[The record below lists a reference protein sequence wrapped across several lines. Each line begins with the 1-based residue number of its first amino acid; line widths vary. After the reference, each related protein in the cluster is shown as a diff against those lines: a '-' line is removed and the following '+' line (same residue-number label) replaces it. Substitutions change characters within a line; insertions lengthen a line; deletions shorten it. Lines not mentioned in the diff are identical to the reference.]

1 MIRFSIR
8 HRLRVAPICVVA
20 AGLVSSCMGYGPRTI
35 ERDQMDYGLSISS
48 AIQQQLLGNI
58 VRLRYM
64 EAPVFVNVSS
74 IINQYSLSGQVDAG
88 VGFNTSISGANTGRF
103 GGGGR
108 WEDRPTITYTPIS
121 GRKFAESLLTPI
133 KPEALFALV
142 QSGWPAELLFRM
154 TVSSINGV
162 EDAIESPLYRRQA
175 DPRFRELLAVWTR
188 LRQAGAIGLRRSEGE
203 PQKTTIILYLRDDR
217 IDERTQQDIEF
228 FVETLGLDPD
238 AHEYKLKYGLIPD
251 EPDEI
256 FVLTGSIFDLML
268 DLAWQV
274 DVPQQHVDEGRTAS
288 TFVDTGLGGRLF
300 NVRHSEEEPE
310 NAFVKIQDRG
320 YWYYIDDRDMT
331 TKRTFGL
338 LQILF
343 SLTDAGDEARGPVI
357 SIGG

>member
-1 MIRFSIR
+1 
-8 HRLRVAPICVVA
+8 
-20 AGLVSSCMGYGPRTI
+20 
-35 ERDQMDYGLSISS
+35 MDYGLSIST

-74 IINQYSLSGQVDAG
+74 VINQYSLSGQVEAG
-88 VGFNTSISGANTGRF
+88 VGLNTSISGANTGRLS
-103 GGGGR
+103 GGGR
-108 WEDRPTITYTPIS
+108 WEDRPTITYNPIS

-154 TVSSINGV
+154 TVKSINGV
-162 EDAIESPLYRRQA
+162 DDSVESPLYRRQA

-188 LRQAGAIGLRRSEGE
+188 LRQAGAIGLRRAEGE
-203 PQKTTIILYLRDDR
+203 QQKATIILYVRSDR
-217 IDERTQQDIEF
+217 VNEQTQQDIDF
-228 FVETLGLDPD
+228 FIETLGID
-238 AHEYKLKYGLIPD
+238 AEAGEYKLNYGLIPD
-251 EPDEI
+251 EPNEI
-256 FVLTGSIFDLML
+256 SVLTGSIFDLML

-288 TFVDTGLGGRLF
+288 TFIDTGLGGRLF
-300 NVRHSEEEPE
+300 DVRHSEEEPE
-310 NAFVKIQDRG
+310 DAFVKIQDRG
-320 YWYYIDDRDMT
+320 YWYYIDDRDMK

-343 SLTDAGDEARGPVI
+343 SLTDAGEEARGPVV